1 MNDRKLR
8 VIKAAHQLFIEKGFQ
23 ATSIQDILD
32 YSGISKGT
40 FYNYF
45 SSKSELLIALFTS
58 IYKQLELERNELLAG
73 NNQSDREI
81 FIKQLELHLKTNR
94 ANKLLYLFDEIM
106 VSNDPTLKEFL
117 KKSQIK
123 NIKWLFNRFTD
134 IFGEDKKAFLL
145 DCAVMFLGILQQN
158 LKFNHMAH
166 GSMVSIDGI
175 VRYSVERIAH
185 VVEEVSKTNDQLLN
199 PIYLQKWQP
208 DFHSSD
214 QAFQEQLHASVI
226 SLKKSLHQSEAQPKF
241 FELLDFIEEE
251 LAHSREPRHFLIES
265 ALHALEKSIKENGIS
280 SALPEYEKLS
290 TAILSHSSNNSR

>member
-8 VIKAAHQLFIEKGFQ
+8 VIKAAHQLFTEKGYQ

-58 IYKQLELERNELLAG
+58 IYKQLELERNQLLAG
-73 NNQSDREI
+73 NNHSDREI

-117 KKSQIK
+117 RKSQIK
-123 NIKWLFNRFTD
+123 NINWLFNRFTD

-158 LKFNHMAH
+158 LKFNHMAY
-166 GSMVSIDGI
+166 GSVTSIDSI
-175 VRYSVERIAH
+175 VRYSVERIGH
-185 VVEEVSKTNDQLLN
+185 VVEEVSKTNDQLLD
-199 PIYLQKWQP
+199 PIFLKKWQP
-208 DFHSSD
+208 DFHASD
-214 QAFQEQLHASVI
+214 QEFQDRLHTSII
-226 SLKKSLHQSEAQPKF
+226 SLKKLLHQSEAHPKF

-265 ALHALEKSIKENGIS
+265 ALQALEKTIKENSIS

-290 TAILSHSSNNSR
+290 AVILSHSSKNDE